1 MWWNISLGYW
11 NRINVIPQAFHC
23 VCYITFI
30 FHDDKKKTIK
40 LIWLDIRNSCIEI
53 QLWFFIYK
61 AIYRIWLNE
70 WFERWTILKYISHL
84 FSISAVK
91 RLMREA
97 KELSEATSDYYAQPL
112 SDNLFEWHFTVGQFG
127 MNIDSFINV
136 NSILIIKKFTY
147 SPFDL
152 D

>member
-1 MWWNISLGYW
+1 MWWKIS
-11 NRINVIPQAFHC
+11 
-23 VCYITFI
+23 CYITFI

-40 LIWLDIRNSCIEI
+40 LIWLDIRNSCIKI

-70 WFERWTILKYISHL
+70 LFERWTILKYISHL

-127 MNIDSFINV
+127 MNIDSFIKL
-136 NSILIIKKFTY
+136 NSILIIKKLTY

>member
-1 MWWNISLGYW
+1 
-11 NRINVIPQAFHC
+11 
-23 VCYITFI
+23 
-30 FHDDKKKTIK
+30 
-40 LIWLDIRNSCIEI
+40 
-53 QLWFFIYK
+53 
-61 AIYRIWLNE
+61 
-70 WFERWTILKYISHL
+70 
-84 FSISAVK
+84 
-91 RLMREA
+91 MREA

-136 NSILIIKKFTY
+136 NSILLKIVKKFTY

>member
-1 MWWNISLGYW
+1 
-11 NRINVIPQAFHC
+11 
-23 VCYITFI
+23 
-30 FHDDKKKTIK
+30 
-40 LIWLDIRNSCIEI
+40 
-53 QLWFFIYK
+53 
-61 AIYRIWLNE
+61 
-70 WFERWTILKYISHL
+70 
-84 FSISAVK
+84 
-91 RLMREA
+91 MREA

-136 NSILIIKKFTY
+136 NSILKIVKKFTY